1 MSFDYR
7 GKSDAKNNAAVHSWH
22 GGSWI
27 RCLARFSWE
36 CRLLGLC
43 SVFCATLLPSLLTEA
58 IAQPAEMSPLQLETK
73 IALGDVR
80 GRIDHMAVDLKRQ
93 RLFVAELG
101 NDSVGVV
108 DLANRK
114 LLQTI
119 TGLKE
124 PQGVGYEPS
133 TDTLYVANAGDG
145 SVRLF
150 EGNEYKPNGQIE
162 LGSDADN
169 VRVDPAA
176 NRILIAHGS
185 GALAV
190 IDPTTRS
197 KVGDIP
203 VKAHPE
209 GFQIDHDIGQVFV
222 NVPDAHG
229 IAVVD
234 RASQRQTGKWPIP
247 DHDANFPMALD
258 PVRRQ
263 VLVIFR
269 APAELGVFS
278 MTGGKLIATA
288 ESCGDADDLFVDMKR
303 GRVYVSCG
311 AGFLDVFEAKGTT
324 YRRIARIPTVSGAR
338 TSLLVPELDR
348 LLVAVRT
355 NAAEPAAIWMFR
367 PIP

>member
-1 MSFDYR
+1 VLPRFAIIVTLFLAAEALPGVGS
-7 GKSDAKNNAAVHSWH
+7 NAV
-22 GGSWI
+22 
-27 RCLARFSWE
+27 
-36 CRLLGLC
+36 
-43 SVFCATLLPSLLTEA
+43 
-58 IAQPAEMSPLQLETK
+58 AQPAETAPLQLEAK
-73 IALGDVR
+73 IPLGSVH

-101 NDSVGVV
+101 NASVGVV

-119 TGLKE
+119 AGLKE

-150 EGNEYKPNGQIE
+150 EGTEYKPKGQIE

-169 VRVDPAA
+169 VRVDTAA
-176 NRILIAHGS
+176 NRIFIGYGS

-190 IDPTTRS
+190 IDPAARS

-209 GFQIDHDIGQVFV
+209 GFEIDPDTSQIFV

-234 RASQRQTGKWPIP
+234 RASQKQTGKWPIP
-247 DHDANFPMALD
+247 DHGANFPMALD

-278 MTGGKLIATA
+278 MTGGKLIATPMTCSSMRNVA
-288 ESCGDADDLFVDMKR
+288 ASTSVAGPAFSMSWKR
-303 GRVYVSCG
+303 KGRPIG
-311 AGFLDVFEAKGTT
+311 ASRAFPPCLGHV
-324 YRRIARIPTVSGAR
+324 RRSLCPNLTVCWLPSGQARPNRQPSGCSDR
-338 TSLLVPELDR
+338 YLDR
-348 LLVAVRT
+348 QQCD
-355 NAAEPAAIWMFR
+355 AED
-367 PIP
+367 

>member
-1 MSFDYR
+1 MGDTR
-7 GKSDAKNNAAVHSWH
+7 LTVTALTAALAMWGMVSDA
-22 GGSWI
+22 
-27 RCLARFSWE
+27 FSE
-36 CRLLGLC
+36 
-43 SVFCATLLPSLLTEA
+43 
-58 IAQPAEMSPLQLETK
+58 PAETALLQLEAK
-73 IALGDVR
+73 LPLGDVR

-101 NDSVGVV
+101 NDSVGIV

-114 LLQTI
+114 VI
-119 TGLKE
+119 GRIPGLKE

-133 TDTLYVANAGDG
+133 TDMLYVANAGDG

-150 EGNEYKPNGQIE
+150 EGTNYKAAGRIE

-169 VRVDPAA
+169 IRIDTASQRVF
-176 NRILIAHGS
+176 IGYGS

-190 IDPTTRS
+190 IDPATRS

-209 GFQIDHDIGQVFV
+209 AFQIDPDSGQIFV
-222 NVPDAHG
+222 NVPDVHG
-229 IAVVD
+229 IAIVD
-234 RASQRQTGKWPIP
+234 RSSQQQIGKWPTP
-247 DHDANFPMALD
+247 DRGANFPMALN
-258 PVRRQ
+258 PARRE

-278 MTGGKLIATA
+278 VTAGKLVASTEA
-288 ESCGDADDLFVDMKR
+288 CGDADDLFVDAKR

-311 AGFLDVFEAKGTT
+311 AGFLDVFEPKGES
-324 YRRIARIPTVSGAR
+324 YRRVARMPTISGAR
-338 TSLLVPELDR
+338 TSLFVPELDR
-348 LLVAVRT
+348 LLL
-355 NAAEPAAIWMFR
+355 AARATPREPAAIWIFR

>member
-1 MSFDYR
+1 MRFAVRTIVAAIAAIVALSA
-7 GKSDAKNNAAVHSWH
+7 SDAV
-22 GGSWI
+22 
-27 RCLARFSWE
+27 
-36 CRLLGLC
+36 
-43 SVFCATLLPSLLTEA
+43 
-58 IAQPAEMSPLQLETK
+58 AQSAETAPLQLESK
-73 IALGDVR
+73 IPLGDVR

-101 NDSVGVV
+101 NDSVGIV

-114 LLQTI
+114 LI
-119 TGLKE
+119 RRISGLKE
-124 PQGVGYEPS
+124 PQGVGYEPT

-150 EGNEYKPNGQIE
+150 EGNDYTARERIE

-169 VRVDPAA
+169 IRIDAAA
-176 NRILIAHGS
+176 NRVFVGYGS
-185 GALAV
+185 GGLAV
-190 IDPTTRS
+190 IDPATRS
-197 KVGDIP
+197 KVGNVP

-209 GFQIDHDIGQVFV
+209 AFQIDSDTGQIFV

-247 DHDANFPMALD
+247 DHGANFPMALD

-288 ESCGDADDLFVDMKR
+288 ETCGDADDLFIDGKR

-311 AGFLDVFEAKGTT
+311 AGFLDVLEAKGTT
-324 YRRIARIPTVSGAR
+324 YRRTARIPTVSGAR
-338 TSLLVPELDR
+338 TSLFVPELDR

-355 NAAEPAAIWMFR
+355 STAEPAAIWVFR